1 MTNIDFEDKHP
12 RQTGGKF
19 AAKEGT
25 QSAVSLEASNSLQDL
40 AQEDI
45 KGILVSLTD
54 GYMKR
59 EDGQKLIDYANDPN
73 TNEETDRLL
82 TEAADAAE
90 DWNFHYTSLRISAG
104 QGIRAWRA
112 DPDAPLTQTGS
123 IAYDE
128 KAPEEL
134 LERIYQESGYQHGF
148 VSNPQAPAA
157 ALLHGVQ
164 NYTYFDDKFVEN
176 PKTPSEALDII
187 ADRASD
193 GRFNTKLRAHPN
205 VSDELRRKIDTG
217 DILDARSA
225 PGDGI

>member
-25 QSAVSLEASNSLQDL
+25 ESAVSLEASSSLQDL
-40 AQEDI
+40 AQDDI
-45 KGILVSLTD
+45 KGILASLTD

-73 TNEETDRLL
+73 TNEETDALL

-128 KAPEEL
+128 NAPEEL
-134 LERIYQESGYQHGF
+134 LERIYQEHGYQHGF
-148 VSNPQAPAA
+148 SSNPAAPSE
-157 ALLHGVQ
+157 ALLEGVKTV
-164 NYTYFDDKFVEN
+164 TYFDDKFVEN

-187 ADRASD
+187 AERASD
-193 GRFNTKLRAHPN
+193 GRFDEALRAHPN
-205 VSDELRRKIDTG
+205 IGIELSRR
-217 DILDARSA
+217 LDA
-225 PGDGI
+225 GDAL